1 MAGVARVA
9 EAAPTGPSAAVPVP
23 RGRGTAFGPDRLD
36 RCRSGL
42 DRCRSGPDRCRW
54 IWCFVGLRVTFLL
67 QFFNL
72 LFQFS
77 YLVLLLL
84 EILFILPFLL
94 PKCVLQ
100 SLDLLVFLTIGIWAR
115 AVVFWTRLAPIRIF
129 DLPFAVFS
137 HPFGL
142 VFRLLCLV
150 LSSSVAIASLA
161 F

>member
-1 MAGVARVA
+1 
-9 EAAPTGPSAAVPVP
+9 
-23 RGRGTAFGPDRLD
+23 
-36 RCRSGL
+36 
-42 DRCRSGPDRCRW
+42 
-54 IWCFVGLRVTFLL
+54 VGLTGVGVGLTGVGGFGVLSVSESL
-67 QFFNL
+67 SFFSFSICFFNSL
-72 LFQFS
+72 
-77 YLVLLLL
+77 
-84 EILFILPFLL
+84 ILFCCFLRFYLFFLFLL

-142 VFRLLCLV
+142 VFGLLCLV